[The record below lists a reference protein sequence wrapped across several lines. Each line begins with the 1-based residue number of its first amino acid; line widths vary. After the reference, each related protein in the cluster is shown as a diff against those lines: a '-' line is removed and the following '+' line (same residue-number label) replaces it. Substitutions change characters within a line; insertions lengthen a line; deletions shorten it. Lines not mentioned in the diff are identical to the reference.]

1 MSRQNSGWTG
11 PKRGKGDGGGYT
23 FLTVQLTLLQVLF
36 ASDTQQIIAWSEET
50 LEIASSAISRVV
62 PQMAESS

>member
-1 MSRQNSGWTG
+1 MSRHNPGWTG

-23 FLTVQLTLLQVLF
+23 FLRVQLTLVQVLF
-36 ASDTQQIIAWSEET
+36 ASDTQQIVAWSEET
-50 LEIASSAISRVV
+50 LGIASSAISGVV

>member
-1 MSRQNSGWTG
+1 MSRQTSGWTG
-11 PKRGKGDGGGYT
+11 PKRGKGDGGGDT
-23 FLTVQLTLLQVLF
+23 FFTVPLTLLQVLF